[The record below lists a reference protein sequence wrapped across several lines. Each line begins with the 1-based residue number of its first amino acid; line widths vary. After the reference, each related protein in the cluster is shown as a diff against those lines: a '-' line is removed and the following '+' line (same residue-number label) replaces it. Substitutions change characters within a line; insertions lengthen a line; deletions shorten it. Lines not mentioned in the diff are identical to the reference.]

1 MNETMYMIS
10 ESELKDLL
18 TSHYTLKALNRGGV
32 NNWEWHGESIGNFI
46 EGWLRSMEATFGCD
60 MSDSADDFT
69 IEDIAEY
76 ELGEY
81 DEVI

>member
-18 TSHYTLKALNRGGV
+18 TAYYTLMALEHGGV
-32 NNWEWHGESIGNFI
+32 DNWEGYGWSIGDFI
-46 EGWLRSMEATFGCD
+46 KDWLYERKNEFNCD
-60 MSDSADDFT
+60 MSDMVDEFS
-69 IEDIAEY
+69 IEDIANY
-76 ELGEY
+76 EIIEY

>member
-18 TSHYTLKALNRGGV
+18 TSYYTLMALEHGGV
-32 NNWEWHGESIGNFI
+32 DNWEGYGWSIRDFI
-46 EGWLRSMEATFGCD
+46 EDQLHSMETTFGCD
-60 MSDSADDFT
+60 MSDKVNDFT
-69 IEDIAEY
+69 IKNIAEY

>member
-18 TSHYTLKALNRGGV
+18 TSHYTLMALEAGGV
-32 NNWEWHGESIGNFI
+32 DNWGWYGESIGDFI
-46 EGWLRSMEATFGCD
+46 KDWLCTMETTFGCD
-60 MSDSADDFT
+60 MSDSADKFT
-69 IEDIAEY
+69 IEDIAKY

>member
-1 MNETMYMIS
+1 MIS

-18 TSHYTLKALNRGGV
+18 TGYYTLMALEYGGV
-32 NNWEWHGESIGNFI
+32 DNWEGYGWSIGDFI
-46 EGWLRSMEATFGCD
+46 ENWLYERKNEFNCD
-60 MSDSADDFT
+60 TSDMVDDFS

-76 ELGEY
+76 ELVEY

>member
-1 MNETMYMIS
+1 MNETMYMIP

-18 TSHYTLKALNRGGV
+18 TSHYTLMALDAGGV
-32 NNWEWHGESIGNFI
+32 DNWAWYGKSIGDFI
-46 EGWLRSMEATFGCD
+46 KDWLHSMEATFGCD
-60 MSDSADDFT
+60 MSDSANKFT

>member
-18 TSHYTLKALNRGGV
+18 TGYYTLMALEHGGV
-32 NNWEWHGESIGNFI
+32 DNWEGYGWSIRDFI
-46 EGWLRSMEATFGCD
+46 KDWLLSMEATFGCD
-60 MSDSADDFT
+60 MSDRVYKFT